1 MSQRLY
7 PLIRTRLV
15 DYNSNYI
22 GIRIDITRNTKYCNV
37 MLIIIH
43 SFSDNTIIEPGNNGI
58 KAF

>member
-1 MSQRLY
+1 MSQQLH

-37 MLIIIH
+37 MLIAIH
-43 SFSDNTIIEPGNNGI
+43 LFGDNTIIKP
-58 KAF
+58 